1 MNKHPNTRRI
11 LGLCLGV
18 TALAAAWQPN
28 TLYPFPQMPLIGEAG
43 RTDTGYFFDS
53 VKTNGV
59 YKRLTVPM
67 REGGWSSLERDT
79 TDPTGHTFW
88 TVNDRGLNVANEP
101 TGRTDKV
108 FPFPGYH
115 QKLVHLKVENNA
127 VTILSID
134 SIASLENASVYTVGT
149 LSSKA
154 ATGEKALKMRL
165 DTAAVDTSAANEIA
179 AAPNCYD
186 FETVRR
192 HGSSLFLSD
201 EYGPFFVQ
209 MDLATKRIVKEW
221 YPGHGLPKVLA
232 KRRSNRGME
241 GMAVTPSGKL
251 VGILQSPMYN
261 QVNANANSTRDG
273 EMLRIVRLDP
283 GTGEVREYDYLSDLK
298 NAKRRGRDVKTS
310 EMVAL
315 SETRFLVLEQ
325 GADTTAAA
333 KYYIDVFEIDL
344 AAATNVTA
352 FGADGM
358 VIGGKTLEE
367 IAKKPGD
374 LVKAGIRPVA
384 KRLLLGDLL
393 ASTPW
398 LSTKPEGLTVIDDS
412 TLAMVNDNDYG
423 MTDYAADGIPHI
435 LPDDQRQPN
444 VMYFRVPSLAARLA
458 DTAFASAGAAFRL
471 TLLHNSDGESQLI
484 DAGNGAT
491 DRGGIHRFKALFDTA
506 RAEATAKGRSVLAV
520 TAGDNFLAGKEW
532 QASLDRDTS
541 LAIYDGLA
549 LDRIGYDALVLGNHD
564 FDFGPDVL
572 ARFIRSFPD
581 SKAPFV
587 SGNLDFANEPA
598 MKAQVDAGRMR
609 KSLVIEK
616 DGQKIGIVAATT
628 PTITFISSPRRT
640 IVDTSVVT
648 GLQARIDSMVAA
660 GINKIVLISHL
671 QDVANDT
678 LMAKLLHKVDVM
690 VAGGG
695 DDLLANG
702 IANLQPGDTLPRAA
716 YPIRVKDADGRTVY
730 VVTTPGDYL
739 YLGQLEVDFD
749 AAGEVT
755 GIGQASGP
763 RRTVGGTYADAVG
776 QDAWVKTNVVDP
788 VNTFVSG
795 LATTVVGKTTVGL
808 NGVRADVRTKATNL
822 GALAADALLW
832 QSWQLRG
839 TYGFD
844 SAVMSL
850 QNGGGIRNNS
860 VLATGDLS
868 LSTLFDVAPFGNMFA
883 MYPRLPVTVLKDALE
898 NAYRGLPSAAGQFG
912 QIGGA
917 TVWVDIARDPMTVN
931 AAGTLVTHGSR
942 VRQLILARG
951 DTLIRNG
958 MVVDSTRKIPFVTI
972 DFLARGGDGY
982 PLAKDSFVI
991 APIPQHQVLRN
1002 YIHTGLGGTVDSALY
1017 PQGYSGRILFVTADP
1032 VGVKGLRSVA
1042 PRIAIQSGLLTARFE
1057 QGFAGS
1063 VQLELLD
1070 LSGRRLAH
1078 VGQDLSA
1085 GSNAISLPV
1094 PSLPRGLYLARLR
1107 GAVGSRTVTVQLLQ

>member
-1 MNKHPNTRRI
+1 MYRSILLRRA
-11 LGLCLGV
+11 LSLCLGA

-28 TLYPFPQMPLIGEAG
+28 TLYPFPEMPLLTAPG
-43 RTDTGYFFDS
+43 RTDTGFYFDT
-53 VKTNGV
+53 VKTDGV
-59 YKRLTVPM
+59 YKRLALPM

-88 TVNDRGLNVANEP
+88 TINDRGLNVGHEVN
-101 TGRTDKV
+101 GRNDKV

-115 QKLVHLKVENNA
+115 HKLLKVKVENNA
-127 VTILSID
+127 VTVLSTD
-134 SIASLENASVYTVGT
+134 SIASLENASVYTVGLVST
-149 LSSKA
+149 KASS
-154 ATGEKALKMRL
+154 GEKALKMRL
-165 DTAAVDTSAANEIA
+165 DSAIVDTSAANEIS
-179 AAPNCYD
+179 PVINGYD

-192 HGSSLFLSD
+192 HGNSLFLSD
-201 EYGPFFVQ
+201 EYGPFLVQ
-209 MDLATKRIVKEW
+209 MDIASKRIVKEW
-221 YPGHGLPKVLA
+221 YPGNGLPKVLA
-232 KRRSNRGME
+232 KRRANRGME
-241 GMAVTPSGKL
+241 GMAVTPAGKL

-261 QVNANANSTRDG
+261 QVGGNTNKTRDG
-273 EMLRIVRLDP
+273 EMLRVVWLDP
-283 GTGEVREYDYLSDLK
+283 GTGEVREFAYLSDLK
-298 NAKRRGRDVKTS
+298 GGKRRGRDVKTS
-310 EMVAL
+310 EVVAL

-325 GADTTAAA
+325 GVDTTAAK
-333 KYYIDVFEIDL
+333 KYHIDLFEIDL
-344 AAATNVTA
+344 SAATNLTA
-352 FGADGM
+352 MGVDGM
-358 VIGGKTLEE
+358 VIDGKTLED

-384 KRLLLGDLL
+384 KRILSGDLL
-393 ASTPW
+393 ANTHWVSE
-398 LSTKPEGLTVIDDS
+398 KPEGLTVIDDS
-412 TLAMVNDNDYG
+412 TLAISNDNDYG
-423 MTDYAADGIPHI
+423 MTDYDADGIPHL
-435 LPDDQRQPN
+435 LPESQRNPSI
-444 VMYFRVPSLAARLA
+444 MYLRVPSLSARLA
-458 DTAFASAGAAFRL
+458 DTAFASAGAAFRM
-471 TLLHNSDGESQLI
+471 TLLHHSDGESQLL

-506 RAEATAKGRSVLAV
+506 RVQASAKKRTVLAV

-541 LAIYDGLA
+541 LPIYDGLA

-587 SGNLDFANEPA
+587 SGNLDFAQEPG
-598 MKAQVDAGRMR
+598 MKAQVDAGRVR

-640 IVDTSVVT
+640 IVDTSVLT
-648 GLQARIDSMVAA
+648 GLQTRIDSMVGA
-660 GINKIVLISHL
+660 GIDKIVLISHL

-678 LMAKLLHKVDVM
+678 LLAKSLKHVDVM

-702 IANLQPGDTLPRAA
+702 IANLQPGDTLPRAM

-788 VNTFVSG
+788 VNAFVSG

-808 NGVRADVRTKATNL
+808 NGVRNDVRTKATNL

-868 LSTLFDVAPFGNMFA
+868 LATLFDVAPFGNMFA

-917 TVWVDIARDPMTVN
+917 TVWVDIAKPAMTVN
-931 AAGTLVTHGSR
+931 ASGALVTHGSR
-942 VRQLILARG
+942 VLQVVLDRG
-951 DTLIRNG
+951 DTLVKNG
-958 MVVDSTRKIPFVTI
+958 IVVDSSRKIPFVTI

-991 APIPQHQVLRN
+991 APVPQHQVLRN
-1002 YIHTGLGGTVDSALY
+1002 YVATGLGGTVDSLRY
-1017 PQGYSGRILFVTADP
+1017 PQGFASRIVFVTGDP
-1032 VGVKGLRSVA
+1032 VGVKEFRSIV
-1042 PRIAIQSGLLTARFE
+1042 PRIAFQNGQLTARFE
-1057 QGFAGS
+1057 QANAGA

-1070 LSGRRLAH
+1070 LAGRRLVH
-1078 VGQDLSA
+1078 SGQDLSA
-1085 GSNAISLPV
+1085 GAHAISLSV
-1094 PSLPRGLYLARLR
+1094 PNLPRGLYLARLR
-1107 GAVGSRTVTVQLLQ
+1107 GAAGSKTVAVQLLQ